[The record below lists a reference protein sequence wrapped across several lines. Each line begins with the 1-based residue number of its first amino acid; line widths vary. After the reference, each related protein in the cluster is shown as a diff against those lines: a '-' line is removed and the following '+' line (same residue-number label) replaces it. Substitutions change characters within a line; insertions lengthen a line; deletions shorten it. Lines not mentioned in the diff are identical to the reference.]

1 MPEPVMYNPGA
12 AASAG
17 AQPVGEEVHIASYLV
32 HVQPGSEGPVLDAIV
47 RNPALECRVQGT
59 GGKLVVVAEAPDQG
73 RILDDMHDL
82 EQQPGVLA
90 CTLVYHEVMSG
101 AEAAQTLIPA
111 AASMSSQAAPQS
123 TQDQHIQDLSHE
135 TDPS

>member
-1 MPEPVMYNPGA
+1 MSEPRIFNPDGCR
-12 AASAG
+12 AG
-17 AQPVGEEVHIASYLV
+17 EVHIASYLV
-32 HVQPGSEGPVLDAIV
+32 HVQPGSEALVLEWIA
-47 RNPALECRVQGT
+47 RNPALECRVSGA

-90 CTLVYHEVMSG
+90 CTLVYHEVMS
-101 AEAAQTLIPA
+101 ATEAAQTLIQTETATSPA
-111 AASMSSQAAPQS
+111 DSIHPS
-123 TQDQHIQDLSHE
+123 QDQYRQDLSHE